1 MPTIIDSSREDPLVG
16 FSFGL
21 EVGGGK
27 ISGYFTEV
35 TGLGSETEIIEQK
48 VVNEKGHEVVIKIPG
63 RLKWGDIVLKRGI
76 TSNLDMWDWRKQVE
90 DGDVKGARSNGSIV
104 MYDQSG
110 SEVARWNFNNA
121 WPAKISGPSPKS
133 DSNEIVVEELTLVHE
148 YIKRER

>member
-16 FSFGL
+16 FNFGL

-27 ISGYFTEV
+27 INGYFTEV
-35 TGLGSETEIIEQK
+35 SGLGSETEIIEQK

-63 RLKWGDIVLKRGI
+63 RLKWSDIVLKRGI

-104 MYDQSG
+104 MYDQTG

-121 WPAKISGPSPKS
+121 WPSKISGPSPKS

-148 YIKRER
+148 YIKRES